1 MGFDL
6 EIDEVMQEEFNKK
19 LEKIRAR
26 VDSKRTKWVMRTKK
40 ICLPDHLSNLPDL
53 LNQIPQF
60 FSFAI

>member
-6 EIDEVMQEEFNKK
+6 EIDEVMQEEFDKK

-26 VDSKRTKWVMRTKK
+26 VDSKRTKWVMRTKN
-40 ICLPDHLSNLPDL
+40 CLPDHLSNLPDL